1 MSNSNYSIS
10 HLFIYPIKSCRGIEV
25 QSAEITP
32 RGFTYDREYMLVN
45 PEGKFLAQRE
55 LPKMAQIEVAIDD
68 EALKVNAPGME
79 ELRIKKSFDP
89 SSRSLSTSLR
99 GKRAQDDKVK
109 KKVKVWDDEFE
120 ADVVGEEAGKW
131 FSEFLGRACLLVHLS
146 PNIKRLV
153 EDKYRISE
161 GDEVSFA
168 DSYPFHITT
177 GVSLQAL
184 NKEMGIELPMNRF
197 RPNIVIPG
205 KFPYAE
211 DHWGEVTIGKIP
223 FVLTKP
229 CVRCAITT
237 TDQETGKVGEEP
249 LKTLTRIR
257 KYEKGV
263 AFGQKAICC
272 QTSGM
277 IHVGDPVE
285 IVKQK

>member
-1 MSNSNYSIS
+1 MSDNNYSIS

-25 QSAEITP
+25 ENAGITS
-32 RGFTYDREYMLVN
+32 RGFKYDREYMLVN
-45 PEGKFLAQRE
+45 PEGKFLSQRE
-55 LPKMAQIEVAIDD
+55 FPKMAQIGVVVDD
-68 EALKVNAPGME
+68 GGLKVDAPGMTLLAINRE
-79 ELRIKKSFDP
+79 KAGMLERKIV
-89 SSRSLSTSLR
+89 R
-99 GKRAQDDKVK
+99 
-109 KKVKVWDDEFE
+109 VWDDEFG
-120 ADVVGEEAGKW
+120 ADVVSEEAGKW
-131 FSEFLGRACLLVHLS
+131 FSEFLGRTCLLVRLS
-146 PNIKRLV
+146 PNVKRLV

-177 GVSLQAL
+177 EVSLQAL

-211 DHWGEVTIGKIP
+211 DHWGEITIGEAS

-229 CVRCAITT
+229 CIRCAITT
-237 TDQETGKVGEEP
+237 TDQETGAVGEEP

-257 KYEKGV
+257 RYEKGV
-263 AFGQKAICC
+263 AFGQKAICR